1 MGFKLSLIQTTVFL
15 TLTEKNIDDLVLLC
29 LKGNSLAQMEV
40 YNRYYK
46 AMYNTAL
53 RIVKQTDEAED
64 IMQEAFLTAFT
75 KLHTFKGEANFGA
88 WLKRIVINQ
97 SITKFR
103 KQVYHEDIEDF
114 KLTRV
119 PDEEDEEYSES
130 YIHIKTKEVL
140 ETIKTLKSSYS
151 TALNLHYIEG
161 YDYEEIA
168 EILDISYANSRTLVS
183 RAKESLRKRMLD
195 KTYN

>member
-1 MGFKLSLIQTTVFL
+1 L
-15 TLTEKNIDDLVLLC
+15 TLTEKHIDELVVLC

-46 AMYNTAL
+46 TMYNTAL

-88 WLKRIVINQ
+88 WLKRIVVNQ

-114 KLTRV
+114 KLTKV
-119 PDEEDEEYSES
+119 TDDDVESSNES
-130 YIHIKTKEVL
+130 YVHLKATEVL

-151 TALNLHYIEG
+151 TALNLHFIEG

-183 RAKESLRKRMLD
+183 RAKESLRKKMLE
-195 KTYN
+195 KKLQ

>member
-1 MGFKLSLIQTTVFL
+1 M
-15 TLTEKNIDDLVLLC
+15 TLTEKNIDDLVVLC

-88 WLKRIVINQ
+88 WLKRIVVNQ

-114 KLTRV
+114 KLTKV
-119 PDEEDEEYSES
+119 PDEEEDHSES
-130 YIHIKTKEVL
+130 YVQLKTKEVL

-183 RAKESLRKRMLD
+183 RAKESLRKRILD

>member
-1 MGFKLSLIQTTVFL
+1 L
-15 TLTEKNIDDLVLLC
+15 TLTEKHIDELVVLC

-88 WLKRIVINQ
+88 WLKRIVVNQ

-114 KLTRV
+114 KLTKT
-119 PDEEDEEYSES
+119 PEEDYEDSGES
-130 YIHIKTKEVL
+130 YVHLKAKEVL

-151 TALNLHYIEG
+151 TALNLHFIEG

-168 EILDISYANSRTLVS
+168 EILDISYANSRTLIS
-183 RAKESLRKRMLD
+183 RAKESLRKKIQD
-195 KTYN
+195 KTLN

>member
-1 MGFKLSLIQTTVFL
+1 M
-15 TLTEKNIDDLVLLC
+15 TLTEKHIDDLVVLC
-29 LKGNSLAQMEV
+29 LKGNCLAQMEV

-88 WLKRIVINQ
+88 WLKRIVVNQ
-97 SITKFR
+97 SITKYR

-114 KLTRV
+114 KLTKV
-119 PDEEDEEYSES
+119 TDEDVEDNNES
-130 YIHIKTKEVL
+130 YTHLKATEVL

-151 TALNLHYIEG
+151 TALNLHFIEG

-168 EILDISYANSRTLVS
+168 EILDISYANSRTLIS
-183 RAKESLRKRMLD
+183 RAKESLRKKMFEKKLQ
-195 KTYN
+195 

>member
-1 MGFKLSLIQTTVFL
+1 L
-15 TLTEKNIDDLVLLC
+15 TLTEKHIDELVVLC

-88 WLKRIVINQ
+88 WLKRIVVNQ

-114 KLTRV
+114 KLTKV
-119 PDEEDEEYSES
+119 PDEENEDNNES
-130 YIHIKTKEVL
+130 YVHLKAKEVL

-151 TALNLHYIEG
+151 TALNLHFIEG

-168 EILDISYANSRTLVS
+168 EILDISYANSRTLIS
-183 RAKESLRKRMLD
+183 RAKESLRKKMLD
-195 KTYN
+195 KTFN

>member
-1 MGFKLSLIQTTVFL
+1 M
-15 TLTEKNIDDLVLLC
+15 TLTEKHIDDLIVLC

-75 KLHTFKGEANFGA
+75 KLQTFKGEANFGA
-88 WLKRIVINQ
+88 WLKRIVVNQ

-114 KLTRV
+114 KLTKT
-119 PDEEDEEYSES
+119 PDEDYEDSSES
-130 YIHIKTKEVL
+130 FNHLKAQEVL
-140 ETIKTLKSSYS
+140 ATINSLKSSYS
-151 TALNLHYIEG
+151 TALNLHFVEG

-168 EILDISYANSRTLVS
+168 EIMDISYANCRTLIS
-183 RAKESLRKRMLD
+183 RAKESLRKKFLE
-195 KTYN
+195 KNLQ

>member
-1 MGFKLSLIQTTVFL
+1 L
-15 TLTEKNIDDLVLLC
+15 TLTEKHIDELVVLC

-88 WLKRIVINQ
+88 WLKRLVVNQ

-114 KLTRV
+114 KLTKT
-119 PDEEDEEYSES
+119 PEEDYEDSGES
-130 YIHIKTKEVL
+130 YVHLKAKEVL

-151 TALNLHYIEG
+151 TALNLHFIEG

-168 EILDISYANSRTLVS
+168 EILDISYANSRTLIS
-183 RAKESLRKRMLD
+183 RAKESLRKKIQD
-195 KTYN
+195 KTLN

>member
-1 MGFKLSLIQTTVFL
+1 M
-15 TLTEKNIDDLVLLC
+15 TLTEKHIDELVVLC

-88 WLKRIVINQ
+88 WLKRIVVNQ

-114 KLTRV
+114 KLTKT
-119 PDEEDEEYSES
+119 PEEDYEDSGES
-130 YIHIKTKEVL
+130 YVHLKAKEVL

-151 TALNLHYIEG
+151 TALNLHFIEG

-168 EILDISYANSRTLVS
+168 EILDISYANSRTLIS
-183 RAKESLRKRMLD
+183 RAKESLRKKIQD
-195 KTYN
+195 KTLN